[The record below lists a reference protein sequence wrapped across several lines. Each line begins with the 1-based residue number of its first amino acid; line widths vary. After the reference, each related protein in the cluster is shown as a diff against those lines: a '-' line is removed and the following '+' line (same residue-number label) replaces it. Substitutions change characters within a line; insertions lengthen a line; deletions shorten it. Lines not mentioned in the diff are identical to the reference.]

1 VKVAKRYTDEIRSK
15 HNYLAT
21 WYPSIMLSLGDI
33 GTFNKERIFVPIGEI
48 ARHGLQINP
57 VLSPAS
63 TDFSY
68 HSAHDFDCHVKLAT
82 KSDLLAP
89 HIPLDAAGIGMRFR
103 SEGAMF
109 FQLGDVTHERIQ
121 DQIALARKM
130 LALANNQEWDK
141 DWVVVTEVM
150 HARKFVILVSESSE
164 GSAELTAEADVS
176 ALGLSALTAEGKV
189 FLKHSHA
196 LNTKITSTAAREL
209 TPLFRAVRIKRRWFV
224 GPRKVAPAYS
234 SEAEQFISAPEPD
247 PADVLEELDDYPDAD
262 EDNLGS

>member
-1 VKVAKRYTDEIRSK
+1 MKIAKRYTDEIRSK

-21 WYPSIMLSLGDI
+21 WYPSIKLSLGDI
-33 GTFNKERIFVPIGEI
+33 GTFNDERIFVPIGEI
-48 ARHGLQINP
+48 ARQGVQITP
-57 VLSPAS
+57 VPSPAS

-68 HSAHDFDCHVKLAT
+68 HSAHDFDYHVKLVG

-89 HIPLDAAGIGMRFR
+89 HIPLHAAGIGIRFHG
-103 SEGAMF
+103 EGAMF
-109 FQLGDVTHERIQ
+109 FQLGDVTHERIG

-141 DWVVVTEVM
+141 DWLVVTEVM
-150 HARKFVILVSESSE
+150 RARKFVILVSESAD

-176 ALGLSALTAEGKV
+176 ALGLSALTAEGTV
-189 FLKHSHA
+189 SLKHSHA
-196 LNTKITSTAAREL
+196 LNTQIISTAAREL
-209 TPLFRAVRIKRRWFV
+209 TPLFRAVRVKRRWFV
-224 GPRKVAPAYS
+224 GARKVAPAYS

-262 EDNLGS
+262 GDDLDS